1 MINDLFKIERC
12 NICNKIGL
20 QSKKYLE
27 LLYCKD
33 CDLFWE
39 KEIESKNEL
48 ENKYTKFYSEKDS
61 SRFDEKTERI
71 VNIYRYLRKK
81 DVEKFCKKGNLL
93 DVGFGRP
100 IDLEIFERS
109 GWKASGTQISKTAYI
124 NAKKRKLDVYYGE
137 LTKLNIKKKFDV
149 ITFWHVLEHIEN
161 PNEYIKKCGYL
172 LNNKGILIIEVPNIN
187 SFSAKISGNKWFL
200 LDLDN
205 HLYQFSLIS
214 LTKLLKN
221 NNFIINKVSYF
232 SIEQSPFS
240 LLQTFLNLLKKENNI
255 LFRMMKKEVKTNYLY
270 LIFCCTLYPF
280 VFVFSIIAATFK
292 RGEVIK
298 IYAELND

>member
-48 ENKYTKFYSEKDS
+48 ENKYTKFYS
-61 SRFDEKTERI
+61 
-71 VNIYRYLRKK
+71 
-81 DVEKFCKKGNLL
+81 
-93 DVGFGRP
+93 
-100 IDLEIFERS
+100 ERS